1 MDEIKASLIQLINL
15 VQRGQFNVDV
25 QGAQQITAIITRAT
39 RAANLCDD
47 IVVLEDNNDTE
58 D

>member
-15 VQRGQFNVDV
+15 VQRGRFDVDV

-39 RAANLCDD
+39 RAVELCDK
-47 IVVLEDNNDTE
+47 EDNND
-58 D
+58 DSD